1 MEIKQAVEQIIKE
14 NKWYA
19 VSEDE
24 KTQIWLMTTA
34 PRILKGTSKKETI
47 EKFLKHFGYEIKT
60 NVTKIK

>member
-1 MEIKQAVEQIIKE
+1 MEIKQAVEQITKE

-24 KTQIWLMTTA
+24 STQIWLMITA
-34 PRILKGTSKKETI
+34 PRILRGTSKKQTI
-47 EKFLKHFGYEIKT
+47 EKFLKYFGYEIKT